1 MPENNEDLIKRLF
14 GSPNP
19 DGVLND
25 VQETIKSNHEGH
37 TEELSAIKDIASGNK
52 ALNMLQVADVARN
65 FLTTRREI
73 TNNPEKIRKMLKSEE
88 AAAQRGR
95 QDIRKDI
102 HNSEVRI
109 RKDIRASTGKLAGV
123 TGTIVDR
130 FGNPMSSA
138 NDTNSQET
146 PKAAAL
152 AETIKVAAQPTM
164 LGRNKDVAN
173 ATRSLGS
180 FTRGIS
186 TDGAVDANKIERL
199 KAVLDEDSTLKVDF
213 DKYIQAARK
222 MAAQGDDFN
231 RNKPPGIETL
241 AQLNRSRDALVS
253 SGKFGNIFDKEF
265 LNPRNS
271 IKDSITTGVNYAKG
285 ERFDPA
291 ANKAYAE
298 SIADLQRATGLKN
311 DTTTREEERAR
322 LFGDPRDSVKGKVFK
337 SEGFGIDTEA
347 DKDKNIFKKMLGKLE
362 NIEEGVGGMSGGT
375 IGKILAGLALAAG
388 VSSLFNKKRED
399 IEDAIGY
406 DSETGTYNPLDS
418 EATAGFKMPLTMA
431 SLFEKAILKVAPGF
445 SLGQEAIKGTV
456 TAGKG
461 LLNMMTPKTADLAIN
476 SAGRVYEKATGRLV
490 EQSADNIA
498 RAATEEGTEKVAKEV
513 AEKVAKEGV
522 EAGAKAAIK
531 KVPVIGFLAGLGFG
545 AYRLAQGDTTGAAM
559 EVASGGASIFAGP
572 GTVASVGIDGL
583 LLGRD
588 IMRAEYDK
596 IREEGGFEKN
606 LLNWDTSNKL
616 STIDRDYAWD
626 NKTAATILEMER
638 DDLSA
643 EDIAFLEAFLG
654 TVENA
659 GMNQAGGA
667 VSNTTEDLEITKEKN
682 MEFVMTNSNNTI
694 VNSGSGNQ
702 GTEVIG
708 VAERA
713 GPTSSNHSWQRF
725 QDRVF
730 I

>member
-14 GSPNP
+14 GSSNP
-19 DGVLND
+19 DGVLNE
-25 VQETIKSNHEGH
+25 VQETLKSNHEGH

-65 FLTTRREI
+65 FFTTRKEI

-102 HNSEVRI
+102 HNSEIRI
-109 RKDIRASTGKLAGV
+109 RKDIRAETGKLAKV
-123 TGTIVDR
+123 TGTILDQ
-130 FGNPMSSA
+130 FGNPMA
-138 NDTNSQET
+138 NSQEA

-180 FTRGIS
+180 FTKGIS

-213 DKYIQAARK
+213 DKYLQAARK
-222 MAAQGDDFN
+222 MTAQGDDFN
-231 RNKPPGIETL
+231 RNKPPGKETI
-241 AQLNRSRDALVS
+241 AQLNRSRDALVA
-253 SGKFGNIFDKEF
+253 SGKFNDLFDSEF
-265 LNPRNS
+265 LNPKNS
-271 IKDSITTGVNYAKG
+271 IKDNVIRGVNFAKG
-285 ERFDPA
+285 ERFDPV
-291 ANKAYAE
+291 ANKQYAE
-298 SIADLQRATGLKN
+298 GIADLQRAIGLKN
-311 DTTTREEERAR
+311 DSTTRQEERAR

-347 DKDKNIFKKMLGKLE
+347 DKDKNIFKKMLERLE
-362 NIEEGVGGMSGGT
+362 KIEEGVGGGTGGT
-375 IGKILAGLALAAG
+375 IGKILAGLAVAAG
-388 VSSLFNKKRED
+388 VNALFDKKVSD
-399 IEDAIGY
+399 VQNAIGY
-406 DSETGTYNPLDS
+406 DPETGTYNPLNSDT
-418 EATAGFKMPLTMA
+418 TAGFKMPATMA
-431 SLFEKAILKVAPGF
+431 SLLEKSILKVAPGF

-456 TAGKG
+456 SAVRSGAN
-461 LLNMMTPKTADLAIN
+461 LLKPKAADLAIN
-476 SAGRVYEKATGRLV
+476 SAGRVYEKATGKLV
-490 EQSADNIA
+490 EQSAENIA
-498 RAATEEGTEKVAKEV
+498 RAGGQEATESIARET
-513 AEKVAKEGV
+513 AEKVAKEGA
-522 EAGAKAAIK
+522 EAGTKAAIK
-531 KVPVIGFLAGLGFG
+531 KIPVIGFLAGLGFG
-545 AYRLAQGDTTGAAM
+545 AYRLAQGDTTGAGL
-559 EVASGGASIFAGP
+559 EVASGTASIFAGP
-572 GTVASVGIDGL
+572 GTVASVGLDAT

-596 IREEGGFEKN
+596 LREEGAFEKN

-626 NKTAATILEMER
+626 TKTAATILEMER

-643 EDIAFLEAFLG
+643 EDIAFLETFLS

-659 GMNQAGGA
+659 GRNNMGQA
-667 VSNTTEDLEITKEKN
+667 VSNVGEDLEITKEKN
-682 MEFVMTNSNNTI
+682 LELTMTNSNNTVI
-694 VNSGSGNQ
+694 QQQGNSG
-702 GTEVIG
+702 EVQVVG
-708 VAERA
+708 VAENAR
-713 GPTSSNHSWQRF
+713 PTSSNHSWQRF